1 MKKTELVN
9 CPQWLLDASTEDED
23 VTIDGSIV
31 TWHDGT
37 WNGGIWRGG
46 VWHGG
51 TWYGGAWNGGGWHG
65 GTWNGGVWHGGTV
78 MEVSVKMIGTFTF
91 CDSHHKTL
99 FAVDGVA
106 WILAGRRWFTLA
118 HAKKHW
124 AGREDRVFTRASLHS
139 AVALAKHFGLKEE

>member
-1 MKKTELVN
+1 MEV
-9 CPQWLLDASTEDED
+9 S
-23 VTIDGSIV
+23 
-31 TWHDGT
+31 
-37 WNGGIWRGG
+37 
-46 VWHGG
+46 
-51 TWYGGAWNGGGWHG
+51 
-65 GTWNGGVWHGGTV
+65 VWHGGTV
-78 MEVSVKMIGTFTF
+78 REVSVKMIGTFTF

-106 WILAGRRWFTLA
+106 WILAGCRWFTLA